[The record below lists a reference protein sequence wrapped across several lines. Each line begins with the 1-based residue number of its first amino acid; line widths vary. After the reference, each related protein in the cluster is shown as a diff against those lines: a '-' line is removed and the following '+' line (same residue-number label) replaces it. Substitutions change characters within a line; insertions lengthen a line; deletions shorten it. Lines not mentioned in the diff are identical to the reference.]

1 MVKKNKLSLL
11 KVLLKIKLKI
21 LNWKM
26 INKSV
31 NKNKSNQ
38 KAVRIAGWAVMNI
51 KINHLMII

>member
-1 MVKKNKLSLL
+1 MVKKNKLRLL

-38 KAVRIAGWAVMNI
+38 KAVRIAGWAVMNS

>member
-38 KAVRIAGWAVMNI
+38 KAVRIAGWAVMNS
-51 KINHLMII
+51 KINLLMII